1 MPYLQV
7 LSEFREGV
15 RRIARE
21 HRGEVRLR
29 GCCAWRSSASGAS
42 AGRALEGSCPCP
54 QRPVVTAQ
62 HLLGRLRRLHPA
74 YPLCSPESLR
84 MRGSERV
91 LSGSSEQLS
100 DGQLMASEGW
110 STSHSG
116 GLDSR
121 RPAEFT

>member
-21 HRGEVRLR
+21 HRGEARLP
-29 GCCAWRSSASGAS
+29 GCCAWRSAASGAS
-42 AGRALEGSCPCP
+42 AGRGLQGSCPCP

-62 HLLGRLRRLHPA
+62 HLGGGFAVCTLPTPRA
-74 YPLCSPESLR
+74 SLR
-84 MRGSERV
+84 MRGLERV

-100 DGQLMASEGW
+100 DGQLTASEGR

-116 GLDSR
+116 GLDSW
-121 RPAEFT
+121 RPAELT